1 MLTRSILSADEAA
14 RMVAACKAE
23 AVKQQWRVTIAVV
36 DEAGLLM
43 HLERMDGAVPQSP
56 DIAIRKARTAA
67 LTRTSTKVLEDV
79 AKERPG
85 TLTFPDRLPVQGGIP
100 LIYEGQCVGAIG
112 VSGAKSPE
120 DELVALAGAA
130 LLA

>member
-1 MLTRSILSADEAA
+1 MLTRSILSADEAT

-23 AVKQQWRVTIAVV
+23 AEKNQWRVTIAVV

-79 AKERPG
+79 AKDRPG
-85 TLTFPDRLPVQGGIP
+85 TLAFPDRLPVQGGIP
-100 LIYEGQCVGAIG
+100 LMYDGQCVGAIG

-120 DELVALAGAA
+120 DEIVALAGAA
-130 LLA
+130 LLG